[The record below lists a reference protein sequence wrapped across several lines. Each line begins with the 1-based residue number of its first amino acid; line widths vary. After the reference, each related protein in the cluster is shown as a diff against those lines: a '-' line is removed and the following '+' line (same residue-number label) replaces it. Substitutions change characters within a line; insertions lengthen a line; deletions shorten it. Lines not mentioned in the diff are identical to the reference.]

1 VSIRATGAWELSAL
15 QDAWTAGGIAA
26 VRDAVEAADRLA
38 WERAGALD
46 SQDVDQESG
55 EIDRGAGRPP
65 RPLGV
70 GETPAGRRVLV
81 HASGFKQS
89 PYADIRP
96 AGTDVRDFRS
106 AASAS
111 GLVPSDLPEG
121 PPRKLWHASPGSAG
135 H

>member
-15 QDAWTAGGIAA
+15 QEAWTAGGIAA
-26 VRDAVEAADRLA
+26 VRDALDAADRAA
-38 WERAGALD
+38 WERAAALTGPAD
-46 SQDVDQESG
+46 
-55 EIDRGAGRPP
+55 AL
-65 RPLGV
+65 LGV
-70 GETPAGRRVLV
+70 GETPEGRRVLV

-96 AGTDVRDFRS
+96 AGEEVRGARGTS
-106 AASAS
+106 S
-111 GLVPSDLPEG
+111 LVPTDTVGG